1 MWASSCEGSIGGVS
15 TANPA
20 SPEIGTRPDAAL
32 DGRGVACERAD
43 AVAIRSWATTRR
55 GWLAGAGAA
64 AVAGLVPR
72 RSLAT
77 GERVIDEA
85 HSAYNHIVI
94 AESDDFRT
102 MYFVVDGTYYIE
114 SRLDRRRPLAL
125 DLDYTRTMMAGFLVR
140 PQIKSLL
147 MIGMGGGTL
156 ANYLFRQIPGLEVDA
171 VDIDPDV
178 IRLARAHFEVPDDP
192 RYRTH
197 AADGRVFVEQ
207 ASKDKRWDMVILD
220 AFRGVFVPFHL
231 KTREY
236 YATLLAHLDPEGV
249 VVANLH
255 NATPMYPHDRVTFDA
270 VFPGGY
276 AFIAESSRQTSYVA
290 TASKRQLGAYELRA
304 NAELVRDRFQ
314 FDVMGLAARWYLGR
328 DYDASAA
335 VLRDDFPEGAT
346 PKGAERHNTRCEGA
360 DCPYRMR

>member
-1 MWASSCEGSIGGVS
+1 MI
-15 TANPA
+15 
-20 SPEIGTRPDAAL
+20 
-32 DGRGVACERAD
+32 
-43 AVAIRSWATTRR
+43 
-55 GWLAGAGAA
+55 GAGA
-64 AVAGLVPR
+64 VGLAGLLPR
-72 RSLAT
+72 RSLAAD
-77 GERVIDEA
+77 ERIIEEVR
-85 HSAYNHIVI
+85 SPYNHIVI

-102 MYFVVDGTYYIE
+102 MYFVVDGTHYIE
-114 SRLDRRRPLAL
+114 SRLDKRRPAAL

-140 PQIKSLL
+140 PQIRRLL

-156 ANYLFRQIPGLEVDA
+156 SNYLFRKIPGLEVDA
-171 VDIDPDV
+171 VDIDPEV

-197 AADGRVFVEQ
+197 GADGRLFVEQ
-207 ASKDKRWDMVILD
+207 APAAQRWDMVILD

-236 YATLLAHLDPEGV
+236 YTALLGRLDPGGV

-270 VFPGGY
+270 VFPTGY
-276 AFIAESSRQTSYVA
+276 AFLAESSRQTTYVA
-290 TASKRQLGAYELRA
+290 SSASAAVGAYAMRT
-304 NAELVRDRFQ
+304 NAVAVREWFD
-314 FDVMGLAARWYLGR
+314 FDVLGLAARWYLGR
-328 DYDASAA
+328 DYDTDAA

-346 PKGAERHNTRCEGA
+346 PRGAERHNLRCEGD

>member
-1 MWASSCEGSIGGVS
+1 M
-15 TANPA
+15 
-20 SPEIGTRPDAAL
+20 
-32 DGRGVACERAD
+32 GVAA
-43 AVAIRSWATTRR
+43 
-55 GWLAGAGAA
+55 
-64 AVAGLVPR
+64 LVPR
-72 RSLAT
+72 RSLAAE
-77 GERVIDEA
+77 ERIIDEA
-85 HSAYNHIVI
+85 HSLYNHIVV

-114 SRLDRRRPLAL
+114 SRLDRRRPQAL

-140 PQIKSLL
+140 PEIKRLL

-156 ANYLFRQIPGLEVDA
+156 SNYLFRQIPGLEVDA
-171 VDIDPDV
+171 VDIDADV

-197 AADGRVFVEQ
+197 ATDGRLFVEQ
-207 ASKDKRWDMVILD
+207 APAAQRWDMIILD

-236 YATLLAHLDPEGV
+236 YGALLAHLDPAGV

-276 AFIAESSRQTSYVA
+276 AFLAESSRQTTYVA
-290 TASKRQLGAYELRA
+290 TANATPIGAYGLRD
-304 NAELVRDRFQ
+304 NADRVQDRFA
-314 FDVMGLAARWYLGR
+314 FDMRALAARWYLGR
-328 DYDASAA
+328 DYDATAA

-346 PKGAERHNTRCEGA
+346 PKGAERHNLRCEGD

>member
-1 MWASSCEGSIGGVS
+1 M
-15 TANPA
+15 
-20 SPEIGTRPDAAL
+20 
-32 DGRGVACERAD
+32 VAQFP
-43 AVAIRSWATTRR
+43 TTRR
-55 GWLAGAGAA
+55 RWMVGASAA
-64 AVAGLVPR
+64 AATALLPR
-72 RSLAT
+72 RSLAD

-85 HSAYNHIVI
+85 RSAYNHIVV
-94 AESDDFRT
+94 AESDEFRT
-102 MYFVVDGTYYIE
+102 MYFVVDGTHYIE
-114 SRLDRRRPLAL
+114 SRLDRRRPQAL

-140 PQIKSLL
+140 PQIRRLL

-156 ANYLFRQIPGLEVDA
+156 SNYLFRHIPGLEVDA
-171 VDIDPDV
+171 VDIDPEV

-207 ASKDKRWDMVILD
+207 APVDQRWDMIILD

-236 YATLLAHLDPEGV
+236 YAVLLGRLAADGV

-270 VFPGGY
+270 VFPTGY
-276 AFIAESSRQTSYVA
+276 AFLAESSRQTSYVA
-290 TASKRQLGAYELRA
+290 SASRQPLGAYALRA
-304 NAELVRDRFQ
+304 NAVAVRDRFD
-314 FDVMGLAARWYLGR
+314 FDVLGLAARWYLGR
-328 DYDASAA
+328 DYDPGAA

-346 PKGAERHNTRCEGA
+346 PRGAERHNVRCEGD